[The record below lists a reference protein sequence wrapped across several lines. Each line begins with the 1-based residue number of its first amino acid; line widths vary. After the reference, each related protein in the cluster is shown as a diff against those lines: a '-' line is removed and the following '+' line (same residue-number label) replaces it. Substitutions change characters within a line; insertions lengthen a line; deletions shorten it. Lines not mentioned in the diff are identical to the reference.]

1 MERLVGE
8 YSYWVGLVC
17 VAIAVFMR
25 GLDALAGTTYASE
38 WYMTFFKGAVLLL
51 LVTIAT
57 ASYTRLKAQR
67 P

>member
-17 VAIAVFMR
+17 VAIAVIMR
-25 GLDALAGTTYASE
+25 GLDALGMSGVAA
-38 WYMTFFKGAVLLL
+38 WYMTFFKGGALLL
-51 LVTIAT
+51 LVTMAT
-57 ASYTRLKAQR
+57 ASYTRLKSQR